1 MTTEKIRG
9 SILTVTKYRGAE
21 RIEYTLSR
29 GEGDGRSAYSISAV
43 QFFKGVE
50 MCRATAYD
58 VSSRGDAAKAMFDE
72 ISSGFVEPYVLCDVV
87 YDLLP

>member
-1 MTTEKIRG
+1 MTAEKIRG
-9 SILTVTKYRGAE
+9 AVLTVTKFRGAE
-21 RIEYTLSR
+21 RIEYTLTK
-29 GEGDGRSAYSISAV
+29 GERDGRDSYSISAC
-43 QFFKGVE
+43 QYFKGVE
-50 MCRATAYD
+50 MCRATACD

>member
-29 GEGDGRSAYSISAV
+29 GERDGRSAYSISAV
-43 QFFKGVE
+43 
-50 MCRATAYD
+50 
-58 VSSRGDAAKAMFDE
+58 
-72 ISSGFVEPYVLCDVV
+72 
-87 YDLLP
+87 